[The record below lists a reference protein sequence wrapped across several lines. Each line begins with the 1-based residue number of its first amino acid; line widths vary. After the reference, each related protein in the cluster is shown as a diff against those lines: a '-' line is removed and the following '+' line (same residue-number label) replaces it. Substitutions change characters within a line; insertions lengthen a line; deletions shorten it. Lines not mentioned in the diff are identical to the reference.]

1 VIAQLLIS
9 ALREKGKTVSVA
21 ESLTG
26 GLLASALVDIPG
38 ASEVFCGG
46 VVAYT
51 IAVKREVL
59 GVSEEALAHGVVSQ
73 QVAIA
78 MAEGALDLFASD
90 YAIST
95 TGLAGPDPH
104 EGMEP
109 GTIWVGFASKELTK
123 AVLINVPGDRN
134 QVRAAAVK
142 AALEMIDTQVVFYRL
157 LNEK

>member
-1 VIAQLLIS
+1 MIAQLFIS
-9 ALREKGKTVSVA
+9 VLRESGKNVSVA

-26 GLLASALVDIPG
+26 GLLASALVDVPG

-51 IAVKREVL
+51 IAAKREVL

-78 MAEGALDLFASD
+78 MAEGALDLYGSD
-90 YAIST
+90 YAMST

-104 EGMEP
+104 DGMEP
-109 GTIWVGFASKELTK
+109 GTIWVGFASKELSN
-123 AVLINVPGDRN
+123 AALIKLPGDRN
-134 QVRAAAVK
+134 EVRAGAVK
-142 AALEMIDTQVVFYRL
+142 AVLEMIDTQVVFNTL
-157 LNEK
+157 LHGK